1 MTTNPS
7 RRSQVLKNELQST
20 ADAFIAS
27 TSDAAAL
34 LRYARSLEEEKNKF
48 YQWKAKAIGKALNI
62 IVGSNGKSPKSFQ
75 LLRDVASENGYSTAH
90 LKRYSQLSELIN
102 SADSETRE
110 TLEKEQYWL
119 DALRRK
125 PSTKYLQFAVRIVKK
140 SRAKGAP
147 ISPSAVRQLW
157 DSNHAQFSPII
168 KPTDN
173 WNFANVVYQPDLE
186 LGIGYIPGEIYANCF
201 WYFVKD
207 NDIVVD
213 PMAGSGMVAKVYADR
228 KRWLGEYSSNFKL
241 LMYDLCP
248 RNKKINQH
256 NLLTRFPVKYADYIF
271 IDPPYWGMS
280 YNAYSDDS
288 QDLANMSLKEY
299 ISALHTIARH
309 CSQAQKSKG
318 LCTVLMGNY
327 TDVKKGTVLLLTEE
341 VRKAWRQA
349 GYVLYHVAYAAR
361 HMQKAQATGMA
372 VLNNTAKRNKTP
384 LTDMIEVLTFQRT

>member
-1 MTTNPS
+1 MSTNS
-7 RRSQVLKNELQST
+7 IRRSQVRNNESLSI

-27 TSDAAAL
+27 NNDATAL

-48 YQWKAKAIGKALNI
+48 YQWKAKAIGKALKI
-62 IVGSNGKSPKSFQ
+62 IVGSNGKSAKSLQ
-75 LLRDVASENGYSTAH
+75 QLRDIASESGYSKAH

-102 SADSETRE
+102 LADHETRE
-110 TLEKEQYWL
+110 TLDKEQYWL

-125 PSTKYLQFAVRIVKK
+125 PSTKYLQFAVRKVK
-140 SRAKGAP
+140 SGRADGVP
-147 ISPSAVRQLW
+147 ISPSAVRKLW

-207 NDIVVD
+207 NDIVID
-213 PMAGSGMVAKVYADR
+213 PMAGSGMAAKVYADR
-228 KRWLGEYSSNFKL
+228 KRWLGEYSANFKL
-241 LMYDLCP
+241 AMYDLRP
-248 RNKKINQH
+248 RNKKIKQH
-256 NLLTRFPVKYADYIF
+256 DLLTRFPVKYADYIF

-280 YNAYSDDS
+280 YKAYSNDP
-288 QDLANMSLKEY
+288 QDLANMDLKGY
-299 ISALHTIARH
+299 ISALHTIARN

-327 TDVKKGTVLLLTEE
+327 TDVKKGKVLLLTEE
-341 VRKAWRQA
+341 VRRAWRQA
-349 GYVLYHVAYAAR
+349 GYALYHVAYAAR

-384 LTDMIEVLTFQRT
+384 LTDMIEVLTFQKT